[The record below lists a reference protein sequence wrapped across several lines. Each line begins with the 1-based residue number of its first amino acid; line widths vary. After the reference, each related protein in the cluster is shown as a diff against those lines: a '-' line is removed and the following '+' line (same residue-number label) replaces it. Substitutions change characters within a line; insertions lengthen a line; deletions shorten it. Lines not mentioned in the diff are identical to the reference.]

1 MVIERKKF
9 YGVGFVEDGLV
20 STLDLVMLL
29 YKKEKEI
36 ENLKRELEEVKVVA
50 NRDCLTNVLNR
61 RAGLEILERTVNQYK
76 YGHGDLTIMFLD
88 VDNFKVINDKFGHAQ
103 GDKLL
108 LSLVKVLQE
117 TIRSTDTVFRIGG
130 DEFVIVFPETNK
142 DIARKICSR
151 VLHKINAFNIK
162 HSNLYKLS
170 ISYGIEEY
178 NPKLHSTPLQLLDRA
193 DKKMYWYKSRKKKE
207 MKEKCG
213 II

>member
-1 MVIERKKF
+1 ME
-9 YGVGFVEDGLV
+9 EGLV
-20 STLDLVMLL
+20 STLDLIMLL

-36 ENLKRELEEVKVVA
+36 ENLKKQLEEVRVVA
-50 NRDCLTNVLNR
+50 NKDCLTNVLNR
-61 RAGLEILERTVNQYK
+61 RAGLEILERTVNQHK

-88 VDNFKVINDKFGHAQ
+88 VNNFKAINDRYGHAQ

-108 LSLVKVLQE
+108 LNLIKVLQDS
-117 TIRSTDTVFRIGG
+117 IRSNDIVFRIGG

-142 DIARKICSR
+142 EIARKICNR
-151 VLHKINAFNIK
+151 MLNKISAFNSK
-162 HSNLYKLS
+162 DGNLYKLS

-178 NPKLHSTPLQLLDRA
+178 NPKLHSTDLQLLDSA

>member
-1 MVIERKKF
+1 MD
-9 YGVGFVEDGLV
+9 FVEDGLV

-36 ENLKRELEEVKVVA
+36 ENLKRQLEEAEVVA

-61 RAGLEILERTVNQYK
+61 RAGLEILERTVNQHK
-76 YGHGDLTIMFLD
+76 YGHGDLTIVFLD
-88 VDNFKVINDKFGHAQ
+88 VDNFKAINDKFGHAQ

-108 LSLVKVLQE
+108 LSLVSVLQE
-117 TIRSTDTVFRIGG
+117 SIRSTDTVFRIGG

-142 DIARKICSR
+142 NIASKICNR
-151 VLHKINAFNIK
+151 VLHKINGFNSQD
-162 HSNLYKLS
+162 SNLYKLS

-178 NPKLHSTPLQLLDRA
+178 NPKLHNSALQLLDMA